1 MLFLIWVSID
11 LADNLLQKLF
21 LIGLRGIK
29 LDALSKSLAGSS
41 LNESR
46 KERIRNTLFV
56 SQFFLKWSRCII
68 LLLIFSL
75 SWFIALSCSIF
86 KPVLWINKFM
96 LIWCRSLRINTI
108 CLAVLRLGCAHWKIF
123 EVTAF
128 NRHHSSS
135 TGWQN
140 CTCTV
145 DDTDIFARFSSFLW
159 RTTFCFSLW
168 FKEDFTILI

>member
-21 LIGLRGIK
+21 LIGLRGIE
-29 LDALSKSLAGSS
+29 LDTLSKSLAGSS
-41 LNESR
+41 LYESR
-46 KERIRNTLFV
+46 EERIRNTLFV
-56 SQFFLKWSRCII
+56 RQFFLKRSRCII
-68 LLLIFSL
+68 LLLKISL
-75 SWFIALSCSIF
+75 SWFIVLSCSIF
-86 KPVLWINKFM
+86 KPVLWIHKFM

-128 NRHHSSS
+128 NRHHSTS

-145 DDTDIFARFSSFLW
+145 DNTDIFAWLCAFLW
-159 RTTFCFSLW
+159 RTTLCFSLW